1 MSSLGYMLV
10 GRTSFGRVALN
21 TTKLTKTPI
30 RFRRWARL
38 VGTSRRKRYND
49 KNWPY
54 NYDMGK
60 S

>member
-1 MSSLGYMLV
+1 MLV